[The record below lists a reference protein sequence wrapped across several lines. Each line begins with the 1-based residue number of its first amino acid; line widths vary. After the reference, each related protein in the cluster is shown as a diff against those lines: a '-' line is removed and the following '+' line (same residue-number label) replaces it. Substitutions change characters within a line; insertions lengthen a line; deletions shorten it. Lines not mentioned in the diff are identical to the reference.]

1 MNPSPR
7 NKLFVMMVLE
17 FFIWGA
23 WLPKI
28 FGYLPAMGFTGNEQL
43 AILLAFPVAAIV
55 GMVFSNEFADRKF
68 AAEKFMAFSH
78 FVGGLAI
85 LALGFLKPG
94 TAPGTGPFWMFF
106 GLMSL
111 HCLLYVPTMSIAN
124 TLAFANIKDA
134 AKDYGFVRM
143 GGTVGWILAAWP
155 FIFLLVDWSVVSQK
169 MADAHSSG
177 FVAWL
182 GTAFGSP
189 MEGDKLI
196 AGTRWTYIVAGIASL
211 VLAAFSLTLP
221 STPPKKGAPG
231 DSLAF
236 VKAFKVL
243 RHPVILVL
251 WIVTLIDSFVHN
263 TYFFHTDSF
272 LKSSSVGI
280 PANWTQA
287 VMSVGQIAEILTM
300 VVLGATLK
308 KLGWKMTMLIG
319 IAGHALRFLVYA
331 YLPGH
336 QWLMVGVQLVHGICY
351 AFYFATVYIFVE
363 KAFPNDI
370 RTSAQGLFNL
380 MIFGLGDILAKMF
393 WIYYGNAHFTQANGG
408 MDWSKLFLVPAGCAI
423 AAMIILAVAF
433 HPPKEVDAAIG
444 DGAH

>member
-1 MNPSPR
+1 MNSTPR
-7 NKLFVMMVLE
+7 FKLFLMMVLE

-43 AILLAFPVAAIV
+43 AILLAFPVSAIV
-55 GMVFSNEFADRKF
+55 GMVFSNEFADRRF

-85 LALGFLKPG
+85 LALGFLNPASP
-94 TAPGTGPFWMFF
+94 THPAPFWAFF
-106 GLMSL
+106 TLMSV

-124 TLAFANIKDA
+124 TLVFANIKDA
-134 AKDYGFVRM
+134 ARDYGFVRM

-155 FIFLLVDWSVVSQK
+155 FIFLLVDWDQV
-169 MADAHSSG
+169 AAAHTTG
-177 FVAWL
+177 FVSWL

-189 MEGDKLI
+189 LEGEKLI
-196 AGTRWTYIVAGIASL
+196 AGTRWTYIVAGVASL

-221 STPPKKGAPG
+221 NTPPKKGEPG

-251 WIVTLIDSFVHN
+251 WLVTLIDSFVHN

-272 LKSSSVGI
+272 LKSASVGI

-287 VMSVGQIAEILTM
+287 VMSVGQIAEMLTM
-300 VVLGATLK
+300 VILGATLK
-308 KLGWKMTMLIG
+308 RLGWKVTMLVG

-331 YLPGH
+331 YLPNH
-336 QWLMVGVQLVHGICY
+336 QWLMVSVQLIHGICY

-363 KAFPNDI
+363 KNFPNDI

-380 MIFGLGDILAKMF
+380 MIFGLGDILAKIF
-393 WIYYGNAHFTQANGG
+393 WIYYGNAKFAVAGGG
-408 MDWSKLFLVPAGCAI
+408 MDWSKLFLVPAALAI
-423 AAMIILAVAF
+423 GAMLLLAVAF
-433 HPPKEVDAAIG
+433 HPKKELTDDDAVA
-444 DGAH
+444 AH

>member
-1 MNPSPR
+1 
-7 NKLFVMMVLE
+7 
-17 FFIWGA
+17 
-23 WLPKI
+23 
-28 FGYLPAMGFTGNEQL
+28 MGFTGNEQL

-55 GMVFSNEFADRKF
+55 GMVFSNEFADRRF

-78 FVGGLAI
+78 LVGGAAI
-85 LALGFLKPG
+85 FGIGFLKPG
-94 TAPGTGPFWMFF
+94 PASFWAFF
-106 GLMSL
+106 ILMSL

-155 FIFLLVDWSVVSQK
+155 FIFLLVDWDKVAAAK
-169 MADAHSSG
+169 TSG
-177 FVAWL
+177 FVEWL

-189 MEGDKLI
+189 LAGDKLI
-196 AGTRWTYIVAGIASL
+196 AGTRWTYIVAGAASL

-243 RHPVILVL
+243 KHPVILVL

-300 VVLGATLK
+300 LLLGATLK

-319 IAGHALRFLVYA
+319 VAGHALRFAVYA

-380 MIFGLGDILAKMF
+380 MIFGLGDILAKIF
-393 WIYYGNAHFTQANGG
+393 WIYYGNEKFALAGGG
-408 MDWSKLFLVPAGCAI
+408 MDWSKLVLVPAG
-423 AAMIILAVAF
+423 LAVGAMVLLAAAF
-433 HPPKEVDAAIG
+433 HPPKEVDTAVHEG
-444 DGAH
+444 VSSH

>member
-1 MNPSPR
+1 MNDSPR
-7 NKLFVMMVLE
+7 FKLFFMMVLE

-43 AILLAFPVAAIV
+43 AILLAFPVSAIV
-55 GMVFSNEFADRKF
+55 GMVFSNEFADRQF

-78 FVGGLAI
+78 FIGGLAI
-85 LALGFLKPG
+85 LALGFLNPA
-94 TAPGTGPFWMFF
+94 TPTHPASFWAFF
-106 GLMSL
+106 LLMSL

-134 AKDYGFVRM
+134 ARDYGFVRM

-155 FIFLLVDWSVVSQK
+155 FIFLLVDWDKVAASES
-169 MADAHSSG
+169 HG
-177 FVAWL
+177 FVSWL
-182 GTAFGSP
+182 GTVFGSP
-189 MEGDKLI
+189 LEGAKLI
-196 AGTRWTYIVAGIASL
+196 AGTRWTYIVAGVASL

-221 STPPKKGAPG
+221 NTPPKKGAPG

-243 RHPVILVL
+243 GHPVILVL
-251 WIVTLIDSFVHN
+251 WLVTLIDSFVHN

-272 LKSSSVGI
+272 LKSASVGI

-287 VMSVGQIAEILTM
+287 VMSVGQIAEMLTM
-300 VVLGATLK
+300 IILGATLK
-308 KLGWKMTMLIG
+308 RLGWKVTMLIG

-336 QWLMVGVQLVHGICY
+336 QWLMVGVQLIHGICY

-363 KAFPNDI
+363 KSFPHDI

-380 MIFGLGDILAKMF
+380 MIFGLGDILAKVF
-393 WIYYGNAHFTQANGG
+393 WIYYGSAKFALPDGG
-408 MDWSKLFLVPAGCAI
+408 MDWRHLFLVPAGLAI
-423 AAMIILAVAF
+423 AAMVLLAVAF
-433 HPPKEVDAAIG
+433 HPEKEVDADALT
-444 DGAH
+444 APSH

>member
-78 FVGGLAI
+78 LVSGVAI
-85 LALGFLKPG
+85 LALGFIRPDAA
-94 TAPGTGPFWMFF
+94 THQAAFWPFFI
-106 GLMSL
+106 LMCV

-134 AKDYGFVRM
+134 AKDYSFVRM

-243 RHPVILVL
+243 RHPVILIL

-272 LKSSSVGI
+272 LKSASVGI

-300 VVLGATLK
+300 IVLGATLK
-308 KLGWKMTMLIG
+308 KLGWKMTMIIG

-331 YLPGH
+331 YLPQH
-336 QWLMVGVQLVHGICY
+336 QWLMITVQLIHGICY

-363 KAFPNDI
+363 KAFPTDI

-380 MIFGLGDILAKMF
+380 MIFGLGDILAKIF
-393 WIYYGNAHFTQANGG
+393 WIYYGNAHFTQANGS
-408 MDWSKLFLVPAGCAI
+408 MDWSKLFLVPAGLAI
-423 AAMIILAVAF
+423 AAMVILAVAF
-433 HPPKEVDAAIG
+433 HPPKEVDAAVG